1 MGEDTAVP
9 EPGDG
14 GDPVPLEGE
23 HHQAVRTTDPGLG
36 VGEIAAE
43 GRLAIGP
50 RGGEPE
56 RSTAQGGTIV
66 EEARDRRVALI
77 LEGLGRH
84 GEPGVVGE
92 ERDDLVR
99 VAALDCVGEATDQL
113 ALARGARHWRA
124 LAVAY
129 PKPALE
135 RPSRA
140 LERTLDRGLA
150 RLEHVRDLR
159 RSKSE
164 HVAQHQ
170 NCSLPRW

>member
-1 MGEDTAVP
+1 MVVYLHHCRRLGATSPSASVAAQDSRQPEMGEDTAVP

-14 GDPVPLEGE
+14 GDLVPLEGE

-77 LEGLGRH
+77 LEGLG
-84 GEPGVVGE
+84 
-92 ERDDLVR
+92 
-99 VAALDCVGEATDQL
+99 
-113 ALARGARHWRA
+113 
-124 LAVAY
+124 
-129 PKPALE
+129 
-135 RPSRA
+135 
-140 LERTLDRGLA
+140 
-150 RLEHVRDLR
+150 
-159 RSKSE
+159 
-164 HVAQHQ
+164 
-170 NCSLPRW
+170 